1 MGKEISLKA
10 ARVVN
15 FLEERF
21 PNAKCS
27 LDYKDHFSLLV
38 AILLSAQS
46 LDKAVNKI
54 TPLLFAKYPSSS
66 FLTNASLIEVE
77 EILHPL
83 GLYKNKAKNIIAL
96 SKVINEKYH
105 GEVPSK
111 YDDLVSLPGV
121 GNKTASVYL
130 LEAFKLPYLP
140 VDTHIARIA
149 YRLQFSEKGDS
160 PLIIQ
165 RKLERTFPQDKW
177 IFLHHALIQFGREIC
192 SSKKPLC
199 SSCPMKDFC
208 LYQNKGA

>member
-1 MGKEISLKA
+1 MGKEITLKA
-10 ARVVN
+10 TRLLN

-21 PNAKCS
+21 RDVKCS

-54 TPLLFAKYPSSS
+54 TPLLFAKYHSP
-66 FLTNASLIEVE
+66 LLLANASLIEVE
-77 EILHPL
+77 EIIHPL

-96 SKVINEKYH
+96 SKVITEKYQ

-111 YDDLVSLPGV
+111 YEDLLSLPGV

-149 YRLQFSEKGDS
+149 YRLQFAKKDDS

-165 RKLERTFPQDKW
+165 RKLEKIFPEEKW

-199 SSCPMKDFC
+199 SFCPMKDFC